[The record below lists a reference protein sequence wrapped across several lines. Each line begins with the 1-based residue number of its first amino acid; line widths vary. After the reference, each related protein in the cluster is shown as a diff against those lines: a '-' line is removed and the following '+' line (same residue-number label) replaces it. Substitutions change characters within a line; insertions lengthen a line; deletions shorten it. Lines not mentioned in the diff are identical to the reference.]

1 MLRFSI
7 IAAGHMRTE
16 SKIFVQLSF
25 CDSQLVLIVSGVSS
39 TTKAVNLPVAS
50 QPESEYSQANIVL
63 T

>member
-1 MLRFSI
+1 
-7 IAAGHMRTE
+7 MRTE